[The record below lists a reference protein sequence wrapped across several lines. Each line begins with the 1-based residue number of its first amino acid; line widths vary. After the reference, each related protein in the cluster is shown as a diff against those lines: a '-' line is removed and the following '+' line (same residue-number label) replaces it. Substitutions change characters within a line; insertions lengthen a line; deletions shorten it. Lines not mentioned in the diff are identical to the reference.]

1 MTQALEEFAEMRD
14 VRRATFAALGVP
26 DPDAPDASTIQLLA
40 RVGYAEAGL
49 HSPRRPLRE
58 IVRGG

>member
-1 MTQALEEFAEMRD
+1 